1 MRALITGASSGI
13 GLALAHELAAAGYTL
28 TLVARDPAV
37 LAELASTL
45 AGAAHD
51 WIAADLQA
59 AAGIERV
66 AGRLADGHDP
76 IDVLVHSAG
85 IGLPPGGFLGNELA
99 ASDAVH
105 RVTIDA
111 LTALA
116 HAALPGMLARGRG
129 GIITVGSIAGFLPGS
144 AAITYSAAKAWAHAF
159 GEGLNELTRGT
170 GVTSTVIAPGFVRSR
185 FHTRAGIGA
194 GGIHRVLW
202 LTPEV
207 VARAAVR
214 GFGRR
219 RALVIPGAAWKG
231 VYAATRLLP
240 RNLSRR
246 AFATYMAWTA
256 RRAA

>member
-1 MRALITGASSGI
+1 MRALITGATSGI
-13 GLALAHELAAAGYTL
+13 GLALTHELAASGYTL

-37 LAELASTL
+37 LAELAQTL
-45 AGAAHD
+45 TGSAHD

-59 AAGIERV
+59 PGGIDRV
-66 AGRLADGHDP
+66 AQRLADDQEP

-85 IGLPPGGFLGNELA
+85 IGLPPGGYLGNGVA

-144 AAITYSAAKAWAHAF
+144 AAITYSASKAWAHAF

-170 GVTSTVIAPGFVRSR
+170 GVTSTVVAPGFVRSG
-185 FHTRAGIGA
+185 FHTRAGLGA
-194 GGIHRVLW
+194 SGIHRALW

-214 GFGRR
+214 GFARR
-219 RALVIPGAAWKG
+219 RALVIPGGAWKC
-231 VYAATRLLP
+231 VYAATRVLP

-246 AFATYMAWTA
+246 AFAAYMAWTA